1 MTDTE
6 VTISGNN
13 SVAGVDTEIDLYADV
28 VENELE
34 TETDDNYG
42 IQNEHLKHIQ
52 QDADLYD
59 DVITTQSSGTDFTDI
74 TNTVNQNNAKID
86 QSNGSITS
94 VSLSLN
100 AYGGRRVSLYVGQL
114 TWWTTDADLADTIHD
129 IGVID
134 LLEVKFHENRVN
146 GQSKGFAVVTVGSEA
161 SSRILLEKISKREI
175 HGQIPTVL
183 PFNKTSLSFF
193 EGTTRKDA
201 PMETM
206 PPMGV
211 PPLRPMM
218 HPQIGLPL
226 PIPRGGP
233 MDGPYRFSHQG
244 PVMLPSG
251 PAGMG
256 RPQLQIALGQ
266 RGPMPG
272 GPMILGRVSGPPPPV
287 GVPQQQSVIVM
298 QQSQRPGVPPGTNGP
313 PLVRQSIRPGTP
325 GGPVPSNPMTVMSGQ
340 HPSSYYPGQ
349 PMPGQGPPPHGL
361 SMPGQPHPDPYYRGV
376 DNPTSMVTISEA
388 EFQEIMERNKTVSSS
403 AIARAV
409 QDASAG
415 EFGTAIETLVTAVSL
430 IKQSKIAH
438 DDRCKILISSLQ
450 DTLKGIEDKSYGQRA
465 RHRSRSGSPR
475 ESRKKHRHRTRS
487 PRDRNEYRRSSEDY
501 DGKYSRD
508 HRRR

>member
-6 VTISGNN
+6 VAMPSISG
-13 SVAGVDTEIDLYADV
+13 VAGVDTEIDLYADV

-34 TETDDNYG
+34 TETDDHYG
-42 IQNEHLKHIQ
+42 LQSEHLQ

-59 DVITTQSSGTDFTDI
+59 DVITTHPSGTDFTDI
-74 TNTVNQNNAKID
+74 TNTVHQNITKNDHSIGLGNSGHSS
-86 QSNGSITS
+86 SNT
-94 VSLSLN
+94 
-100 AYGGRRVSLYVGQL
+100 YGGKRVSLYVGQL
-114 TWWTTDADLADTIHD
+114 TWWTTDGDLADAIHD
-129 IGVID
+129 LGIND

-146 GQSKGFAVVTVGSEA
+146 GQSKGFALVTVGSDT
-161 SSRILLEKISKREI
+161 SSRALSEKLPKREI
-175 HGQIPTVL
+175 HGQTPSIL
-183 PFNKTSLSFF
+183 PFNKNSLTFLD
-193 EGTTRKDA
+193 GATRKDG
-201 PMETM
+201 PMEPM
-206 PPMGV
+206 PSMGA

-218 HPQIGLPL
+218 HPPMGLPL
-226 PIPRGGP
+226 PMHRGGP
-233 MDGPYRFSHQG
+233 MDGPYRFPPQG
-244 PVMLPSG
+244 PVMLPGG
-251 PAGMG
+251 PGGMG

-266 RGPMPG
+266 RGPVPG
-272 GPMILGRVSGPPPPV
+272 GQMILGRMPGPPPSV
-287 GVPQQQSVIVM
+287 GVHPQQSVLVM
-298 QQSQRPGVPPGTNGP
+298 QQSQRPSGPPGSNGP
-313 PLVRQSIRPGTP
+313 PFARQPMRPGTP
-325 GGPVPSNPMTVMSGQ
+325 GVPVSSSSMQVMPGQ
-340 HPSSYYPGQ
+340 HPPSYYPGQ
-349 PMPGQGPPPHGL
+349 PVQAQGAPPHGL
-361 SMPGQPHPDPYYRGV
+361 PMPGQPHADPYYRGV
-376 DNPTSMVTISEA
+376 ENPGSMVPISEA

-430 IKQSKIAH
+430 IRQSKIAH

-475 ESRKKHRHRTRS
+475 ESRKKHRHRSRS